1 MPDVQLRIVE
11 EGLRSSL
18 YVSASGDLYRW
29 YNDTDRWEGPLP
41 TLMDATGARRYG
53 GNRRVAHLVEE
64 AFNPLYRGTH
74 GVKKK
79 RCPGHL
85 QNAFRQLLRH
95 PATIHDFA
103 SHCGSITEST
113 AWTYACGVVERW
125 PLMHSTARSLTHPPL
140 LEALSEVDATGT
152 LRDVLQRLD
161 DGPLRYDAEWRH
173 MGPERFSHLRLAR
186 LCVDAAEAEAAQ
198 RAQRNQSSSPAS

>member
-29 YNDTDRWEGPLP
+29 YSDTDRWEGPLP
-41 TLMDATGARRYG
+41 TLMDASGTRRYG

-64 AFNPLYRGTH
+64 AFNPLFRGTH
-74 GVKKK
+74 GAKKK
-79 RCPGHL
+79 RCPEHM
-85 QNAFRQLLRH
+85 QHAFRQLLKR

-103 SHCGSITEST
+103 SRCGSISEST

-125 PLMHSTARSLTHPPL
+125 PLAHSMARALTHPPL
-140 LEALSEVDATGT
+140 LDALSEVDAAGP

-161 DGPLRYDAEWRH
+161 DGPLHYDAEWRH
-173 MGPERFSHLRLAR
+173 MGAERFPHLRLAR
-186 LCVDAAEAEAAQ
+186 ICVDAAEAEAAQ
-198 RAQRNQSSSPAS
+198 RNQSSSPAS